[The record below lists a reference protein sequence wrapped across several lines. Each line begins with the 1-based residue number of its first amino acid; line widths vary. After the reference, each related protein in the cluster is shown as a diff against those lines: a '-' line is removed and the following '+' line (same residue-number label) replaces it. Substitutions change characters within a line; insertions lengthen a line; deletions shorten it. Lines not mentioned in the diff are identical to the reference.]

1 MASHN
6 GHSPAP
12 APEPLGL
19 AIMALSASSYGL
31 VPIFARLAYDAG
43 MTPIG
48 LMAARYTVVSAV
60 LLTGQWMLGRPIWL
74 PRGRR
79 FIGIATGL
87 LFPVVAYGYLAA
99 VNRIP
104 VSLAVLLFF
113 TYPPQV
119 ALVAWLRGEPLGLRR
134 ALAVAAAFI
143 GLALALG
150 VEIGSLDPIGVGLAL
165 MGSAAYAFLIL
176 TLGGA
181 MTRLDPGALNLT
193 VMLVSAAT
201 CVPVAVATHE
211 LSWPAYGR
219 GWIGLGGV
227 IAAYVIGAV
236 AFFAALKRIG
246 PVRTAYLSQLEPV
259 VSIVAAVIILREQV
273 SVTQGS
279 GVALVLGA
287 LWALAH

>member
-1 MASHN
+1 MASQN
-6 GHSPAP
+6 GPSPAP
-12 APEPLGL
+12 APRPLGL
-19 AIMALSASSYGL
+19 AIMALSASSYGII
-31 VPIFARLAYDAG
+31 PIFARFAYDAG

-48 LMAARYTVVSAV
+48 LMAARYTAVSAI
-60 LLTGQWMLGRPIWL
+60 LLVGQWMLGRPMWL

-79 FIGIATGL
+79 LVGIATGV
-87 LFPVVAYGYLAA
+87 LFPVVAYGYLAS

-165 MGSAAYAFLIL
+165 MGSAAYALLIL

-193 VMLVSAAT
+193 VMMVSAAG
-201 CVPVAVATHE
+201 CVPIAIMTRE
-211 LSWPAYGR
+211 LSWPTD
-219 GWIGLGGV
+219 GLGWLGLAGV
-227 IAAYVIGAV
+227 IASYVIGAV

-246 PVRTAYLSQLEPV
+246 PVRTAFLSQLEPV
-259 VSIVAAVIILREQV
+259 VSIVAAVLILREQV
-273 SVTQGS
+273 SVVQGT
-279 GVALVLGA
+279 GIALVMGA
-287 LWALAH
+287 LWALAR